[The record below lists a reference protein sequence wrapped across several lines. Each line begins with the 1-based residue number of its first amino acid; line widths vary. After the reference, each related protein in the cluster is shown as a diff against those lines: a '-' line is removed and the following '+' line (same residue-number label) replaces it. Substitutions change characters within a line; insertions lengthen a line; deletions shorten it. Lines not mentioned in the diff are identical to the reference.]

1 MPSQLV
7 RIVLDMASNNFI
19 VEYGERRVAGL
30 TQAQQEEMKE
40 LDADLIEFSDFTLAE
55 QLGDEE
61 RQALMVKKKR
71 FEELAEKE
79 TMEHFEWYPV
89 EQHLINS
96 LLIVVQQNMFHTYVE
111 NLPSYL
117 LDRILDPKGN
127 VTINVSSGLPAEPFN
142 LEDNLKKHGIEQEA
156 KVPVDDVGALQAHT
170 QAESTVIRVIAPD
183 MPEWADLLTVKEEGN
198 SVFIRPNAFLA
209 ERWNPINRALREV
222 YGECWKSTGKGDKSA
237 HWQVPI

>member
-7 RIVLDMASNNFI
+7 RIVLDIASNNFI

-30 TQAQQEEMKE
+30 TQSQQNEMKQLNE
-40 LDADLIEFSDFTLAE
+40 DLMEFSDFALAE
-55 QLGDEE
+55 NLEDEQ
-61 RQALMVKKKR
+61 RQELMEKKKR

-79 TMEHFEWYPV
+79 VMEHIEWYPI
-89 EQHLINS
+89 EAHLIHS
-96 LLIVVQQNMFHTYVE
+96 LLVVVQQNMFHTYVE

-127 VTINVSSGLPAEPFN
+127 VTINIGSEVKKSEGTFITPEDEKTEKKWPEEP
-142 LEDNLKKHGIEQEA
+142 
-156 KVPVDDVGALQAHT
+156 DVGALQAHT
-170 QAESTVIRVIAPD
+170 QAELTVIRVIAPD
-183 MPEWADLLTVKEEGN
+183 MPGWADLLTVKEEGN

-237 HWQVPI
+237 HWRVPI

>member
-30 TQAQQEEMKE
+30 TQAQQKEMKQLNE
-40 LDADLIEFSDFTLAE
+40 DLIEFSDFTLAE

-96 LLIVVQQNMFHTYVE
+96 LLIVVSPQMSHTYVE
-111 NLPSYL
+111 NIPGYL
-117 LDRILDPKGN
+117 LDRIMDPKGN
-127 VTINVSSGLPAEPFN
+127 VVINIGAPSDGTVPPLDVGKTLEEHGLPPELAE
-142 LEDNLKKHGIEQEA
+142 
-156 KVPVDDVGALQAHT
+156 DVGALQSHT
-170 QAESTVIRVIAPD
+170 QAELTVIRTIAPD
-183 MPEWADLLTVKEEGN
+183 MPGWADLLTVKEEGD